1 MTLFTI
7 GHGTVDE
14 ETFVRRLAAAGV
26 RHVVDVRRFPA
37 SRRWPWFNAGLMT
50 TWLPVSGIGYEPAPA
65 LGGRRSPRPD
75 TPNIALRERGFRGY
89 ADYMETAEFRAAF
102 AALLARAGELP
113 TAVMCSETL
122 WWRCHRRLIADA
134 AVLLAGEAVVH
145 IVGDAVQPHKPTAGV
160 RVDGDRLVY
169 DQGSG

>member
-14 ETFVRRLAAAGV
+14 ATLVRRLSAAGV
-26 RHVVDVRRFPA
+26 RHVVDVRRFPG
-37 SRRWPWFNAGLMT
+37 SRRWPWFGAGAMAV
-50 TWLPVSGIGYEPAPA
+50 WLPQDGIGYEPALA
-65 LGGRRSPRPD
+65 LGGRRTPRPD
-75 TPNIALRERGFRGY
+75 SPNVALRERGFRGY
-89 ADYMETAEFRAAF
+89 ADYMETAEFRQAF
-102 AALLARAGELP
+102 DGLLVRANELP
-113 TAVMCSETL
+113 TAIMCSETL

-134 AVLLAGEAVVH
+134 AVLLAGEDVVH
-145 IVGDAVQPHKPTAGV
+145 LVGDARAAHKPTAGV